1 LEYTVGPDA
10 NRIWIA
16 NFREKHM
23 SDLSSPRSKSG
34 VSLKTIF
41 ERLNG
46 EVFLNYPLLT
56 SLFVTDFALLSF
68 GREPLLLRFLLL
80 AGLVYLAMF
89 FSAKSFVSGSSA
101 EKQP

>member
-1 LEYTVGPDA
+1 
-10 NRIWIA
+10 
-16 NFREKHM
+16 M
-23 SDLSSPRSKSG
+23 SDLSSPTSKLG
-34 VSLKTIF
+34 FGLKTII

-89 FSAKSFVSGSSA
+89 FSAKSFTSEADA